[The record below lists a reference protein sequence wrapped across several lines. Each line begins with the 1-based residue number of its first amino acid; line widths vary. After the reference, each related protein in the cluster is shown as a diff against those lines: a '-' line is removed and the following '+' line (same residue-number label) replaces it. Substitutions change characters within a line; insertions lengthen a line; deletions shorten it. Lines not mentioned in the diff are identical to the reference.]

1 MSIHD
6 KCSVGPSFRPIS
18 AGLLPSNTQRARC
31 PGTSLRSQKRVPKR
45 LLTIDLLKVVLIP
58 APARRYGPDYR
69 PGTMPPSL
77 VLILFH

>member
-1 MSIHD
+1 MVASHLFD
-6 KCSVGPSFRPIS
+6 QSVR
-18 AGLLPSNTQRARC
+18 AGLLPSNEQRARVRSSI
-31 PGTSLRSQKRVPKR
+31 SLRSHKRVPKR

-58 APARRYGPDYR
+58 APARRYRPDYR